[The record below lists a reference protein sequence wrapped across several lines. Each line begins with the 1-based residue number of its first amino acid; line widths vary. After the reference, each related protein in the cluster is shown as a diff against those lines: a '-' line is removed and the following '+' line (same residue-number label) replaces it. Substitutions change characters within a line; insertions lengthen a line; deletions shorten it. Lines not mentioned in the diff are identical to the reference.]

1 MAMVLQGRDS
11 AYETDLFA
19 PIVSAVQSG
28 FAGTRAGQRD
38 IRIVADHIR
47 ASTFILS
54 EGVVPSNEGR
64 GYIPRRLLR
73 KAIATATQAGAA
85 DFDLGNVAS
94 VVIDHMRH
102 TYPQLAVG
110 RDRTLDLMARE
121 QRDFGR
127 VVRRGLDR
135 PAPPASRPPPAG
147 RRGGAVPPPP
157 PPRPP
162 LGPRPALPPPPGRP
176 AGQP

>member
-73 KAIATATQAGAA
+73 KAIATATQPAPP
-85 DFDLGNVAS
+85 DFHLATLPNR
-94 VVIDHMRH
+94 VIDH
-102 TYPQLAVG
+102 
-110 RDRTLDLMARE
+110 
-121 QRDFGR
+121 
-127 VVRRGLDR
+127 
-135 PAPPASRPPPAG
+135 
-147 RRGGAVPPPP
+147 
-157 PPRPP
+157 
-162 LGPRPALPPPPGRP
+162 
-176 AGQP
+176 